1 MHSFRDQFTALVIG
15 ASGGIGQAVRADL
28 KKNPRCG
35 EVIALSRGSTPPL
48 DLTDEPSIANA
59 ALHVKKNLEATRS
72 GIDLIFVASGILAP
86 AGKSPEKTIRH
97 IEQAAMSE
105 VFAVNAIGP
114 ALIAR
119 HFAPLLV
126 RDSKS
131 VLAFLSARVGS
142 IGDNRLGGWISYRAS
157 KAALNQIIRT
167 ASVEIART
175 RKQSVCLALHP
186 GTVDTKLSSDYT
198 TDYEKFTPQQ
208 CAEKLLSVIENKKP
222 PESGGF
228 FDYAGKA
235 IEW

>member
-1 MHSFRDQFTALVIG
+1 MHSFRDQFTALIIG
-15 ASGGIGQAVRADL
+15 ASGGIGQAVCADL

-35 EVIALSRGSTPPL
+35 AIVPLSRTSTPPL
-48 DLTDEPSIANA
+48 DLTNEASIGQA
-59 ALHVKKNLEATRS
+59 AAEVKKNHGS
-72 GIDLIFVASGILAP
+72 IDLVFVASGILAP
-86 AGKSPEKTIRH
+86 AGKGPEKTIRH
-97 IEQAAMSE
+97 IEQATMSQ
-105 VFAVNAIGP
+105 VFAVNTIGP

-119 HFAPLLV
+119 HFAPLLG

-142 IGDNRLGGWISYRAS
+142 ISDNQLGGWISYRAS
-157 KAALNQIIRT
+157 KAALNQVVRT
-167 ASVEIART
+167 VSVEIARA

-186 GTVDTKLSSDYT
+186 GTVETNLSNDYS
-198 TDYEKFTPQQ
+198 TDYEKFTPAQ

-222 PESGGF
+222 PDSGGF

>member
-1 MHSFRDQFTALVIG
+1 MHSFRDQFTAIVIG
-15 ASGGIGQAVRADL
+15 ASGGIGQAVYAAL

-35 EVIALSRGSTPPL
+35 EVIALSRSSTPPL
-48 DLTDEPSIANA
+48 DLTDEISIANA
-59 ALHVKKNLEATRS
+59 AADMKKNLGA
-72 GIDLIFVASGILAP
+72 IDLVFVASGILAP
-86 AGKSPEKTIRH
+86 AGKGPEKTIRH
-97 IEQAAMSE
+97 IEQADMST

-131 VLAFLSARVGS
+131 VFAFLSARVGS
-142 IGDNRLGGWISYRAS
+142 IGDNQLGGWISYRAS

-198 TDYEKFTPQQ
+198 TEYEKFTPQQ

-235 IEW
+235 IDW